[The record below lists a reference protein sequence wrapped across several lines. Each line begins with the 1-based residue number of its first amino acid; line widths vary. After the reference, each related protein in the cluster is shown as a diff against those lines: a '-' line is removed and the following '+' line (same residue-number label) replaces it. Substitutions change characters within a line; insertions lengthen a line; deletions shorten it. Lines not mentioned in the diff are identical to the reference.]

1 MPDFEK
7 ILQDAE
13 KMDKEVKEFL
23 IVNHSTEETTE
34 FNNRLAKDYAYI
46 NENYNTIF
54 KMVSSGSMDITK
66 LKFMITMLQKVQDNK
81 MSEESASIEVGKQ
94 LFNEYVAPNVKK

>member
-1 MPDFEK
+1 MTDFEQ

-23 IVNHSTEETTE
+23 IENHSTEETNE
-34 FNNRLAKDYAYI
+34 FVNKLTKDYADIY
-46 NENYNTIF
+46 ENYNTIF
-54 KMVSSGSMDITK
+54 KMLASGSMDITK

>member
-1 MPDFEK
+1 MPDFEQ

-23 IVNHSTEETTE
+23 IENHSTEETNE
-34 FNNRLAKDYAYI
+34 FVNKLTKDYADIY
-46 NENYNTIF
+46 ENYNTIF
-54 KMVSSGSMDITK
+54 KMLASGSMDITK

-94 LFNEYVAPNVKK
+94 LFNEYVAPSFKK

>member
-1 MPDFEK
+1 MTDFEQ

-23 IVNHSTEETTE
+23 IENHSTEETNE
-34 FNNRLAKDYAYI
+34 FVNKLTKDYADIY
-46 NENYNTIF
+46 ENYNTIF
-54 KMVSSGSMDITK
+54 KMLASGSMDITK
-66 LKFMITMLQKVQDNK
+66 LKFMITMLQNVQDNK

-94 LFNEYVAPNVKK
+94 LFNEYVAPSFKK